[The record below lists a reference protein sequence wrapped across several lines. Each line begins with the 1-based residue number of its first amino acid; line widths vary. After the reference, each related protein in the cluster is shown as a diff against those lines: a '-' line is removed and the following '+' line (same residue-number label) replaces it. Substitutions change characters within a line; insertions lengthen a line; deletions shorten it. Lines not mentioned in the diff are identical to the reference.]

1 MTEEI
6 DFETYLYISPRKF
19 GIYIYNIK
27 KFDCLFKE
35 EYKFENLS
43 QNLKTDYL
51 SLFLEKNIFKIEKL
65 IGKFINNISLIIEN
79 KKISNLNFC
88 LKKKNYEK
96 KLSVPYVK
104 NVVTEAKDL
113 FKENYKQQKIMHII
127 IEKYLLD
134 GNEYTKF
141 IDDFKCETFC
151 IEIKFISITNDL
163 ILEIEKV
170 MERYQIKV
178 NNFISENYIRNMF
191 KEKDIELSLIAHKIL
206 SGYNENE
213 VSVVP
218 KNLKK
223 NGFFEKFF
231 QLFS

>member
-65 IGKFINNISLIIEN
+65 IGNFVNNIYVLIDN
-79 KKISNLNFC
+79 YKITNLSFGI
-88 LKKKNYEK
+88 KKKNYQENIK
-96 KLSVPYVK
+96 QDFLEEIL
-104 NVVTEAKDL
+104 TESKDL
-113 FKENYKQQKIMHII
+113 FKENYQNQKILHVII
-127 IEKYLLD
+127 NRYIVDHKSYMKFNENFK
-134 GNEYTKF
+134 GNH
-141 IDDFKCETFC
+141 FC
-151 IEIKFISITNDL
+151 IEVEFKYISKEFIN
-163 ILEIEKV
+163 EIDKV
-170 MERYQIKV
+170 LSGFQIKIFKV
-178 NNFISENYIRNMF
+178 FDGNYVKDFF
-191 KEKDIELSLIAHKIL
+191 KKDKIELPKIFSKIH
-206 SGYNENE
+206 SGFNENE
-213 VSVVP
+213 VEIIV
-218 KNLKK
+218 KNHKK
-223 NGFFEKFF
+223 SGFFEKFF